1 MLSGWMSE
9 KAETGKKST
18 PKLPISQTIPKPALS
33 FIWKESLSF
42 HVTTDAVVIPV
53 VQAAKD
59 LF

>member
-1 MLSGWMSE
+1 MNERKGREWE
-9 KAETGKKST
+9 AIHTKQFWNQ
-18 PKLPISQTIPKPALS
+18 PVS

-42 HVTTDAVVIPV
+42 RVTTDAVVIPR